1 MIDSSK
7 NNAGETSEANF
18 VPVASLP
25 DRSSPDSF
33 DMAIAEIP
41 AIEGVNNYLEVDNYY
56 INCDELSQFSIQQS
70 LQETI
75 QTDAGQ
81 AVVGMSADWA
91 IAQEEDDH
99 NNDETSGCDEL
110 EEAVGQAHIMSS
122 DNNSLRWDSGEPGRG
137 GVTDD
142 SASLEV
148 SAITSVRSAFTL
160 TNPNPVTM
168 NKLHFS
174 SLGLHGRQKEVDL
187 LRGCFDRF
195 VAKLAESERSFSVS
209 DSSDTRSSE
218 VVFISGESGTGKVSF
233 RVGGWLINVHCI
245 QNAVS
250 TF

>member
-7 NNAGETSEANF
+7 NNADERSRANF
-18 VPVASLP
+18 VSVASSGNEAGS

-33 DMAIAEIP
+33 DIAIAEIP

-91 IAQEEDDH
+91 FAQEDDH
-99 NNDETSGCDEL
+99 NNDETSGCDEP
-110 EEAVGQAHIMSS
+110 EEVGQAHIMSS

-195 VAKLAESERSFSVS
+195 VAKLTESERPCSVS
-209 DSSDTRSSE
+209 DSNDARSSE

-233 RVGGWLINVHCI
+233 RVGGW
-245 QNAVS
+245 
-250 TF
+250 